1 MGEVLPLAAGI
12 LVGVIAMYLSVSNR
26 TRIVLLAMISIT
38 FGAVAT
44 LVNHEELFFM
54 PIDIAIVGLSA
65 GAALAVAR
73 RRGRAGHMRTNPR
86 SVSQSLPA
94 AQD

>member
-12 LVGVIAMYLSVSNR
+12 LVGVIAMYLSVSKR
-26 TRIVLLAMISIT
+26 RRMVLLVTISIT
-38 FGAVAT
+38 FGVGAT
-44 LVNHEELFFM
+44 LVNHEELFFI

-65 GAALAVAR
+65 GAALAMVR
-73 RRGRAGHMRTNPR
+73 PRGRAGHMRTNPR
-86 SVSQSLPA
+86 PASQSLPT